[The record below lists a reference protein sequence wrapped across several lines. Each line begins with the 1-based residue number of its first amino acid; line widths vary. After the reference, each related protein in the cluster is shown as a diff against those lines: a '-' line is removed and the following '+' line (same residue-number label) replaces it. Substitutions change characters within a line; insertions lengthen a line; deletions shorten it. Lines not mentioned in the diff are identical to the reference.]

1 MKKFISL
8 LSMAAVT
15 FILTLSVSAN
25 PTDILLAPPVA
36 AETEDSNMQEEGI
49 IQPLN
54 SDDEDDNELEIPL
67 Q

>member
-25 PTDILLAPPVA
+25 STDILLAPPVA
-36 AETEDSNMQEEGI
+36 AETEDSNMQEEGN